1 MAFFGTLQDVLNTS
15 SGLVLCCEFCVVTFV
30 WLIALKI
37 ALLTKI
43 KCRKKIVR
51 VCICACDYVGDFV
64 NFWMP
69 LYVGCCVRVK
79 QVSHLKW
86 SSYSTSK

>member
-1 MAFFGTLQDVLNTS
+1 MVFFGTLQDVLNTS

-43 KCRKKIVR
+43 KCRKKTI
-51 VCICACDYVGDFV
+51 
-64 NFWMP
+64 
-69 LYVGCCVRVK
+69 
-79 QVSHLKW
+79 
-86 SSYSTSK
+86 SKSMRMCL